1 MLTWIV
7 IGIVA
12 LIALAAIY
20 FARSTPTKQL
30 YITPDDDNWHVKPA
44 PPKPASIFTDERNQR
59 TPKSVPPG
67 WTDTDEQRGQRWSKR
82 NIWYETEIVGES
94 NYQTNIESFCAG
106 GSNVDLSADLILEND
121 NPHDPK
127 AVRVDIGRK
136 TVGYLSRQDARTYRK
151 MLASGSADTSYAALV
166 RGTLGRRG
174 IYLSLDMRNFE
185 RTH

>member
-1 MLTWIV
+1 MGLV
-7 IGIVA
+7 
-12 LIALAAIY
+12 LIAFFVVIILAAIY
-20 FARSTPTKQL
+20 FAHGKPTEQL
-30 YITPDDDNWHVKPA
+30 YVADNDAWHVKPLLEK
-44 PPKPASIFTDERNQR
+44 PPAIFTDERNQR

-67 WTDTDEQRGQRWSKR
+67 WTDTEEQRGQRWSKR
-82 NIWYETEIVGES
+82 NIWYETEVVGES

-106 GSNVDLSADLILEND
+106 GSNVELTADLILEND

-127 AVRVDIGRK
+127 AVRIVIGGK

-151 MLASGSADTSYAALV
+151 MLTAGSADTTYHALV
-166 RGTLGRRG
+166 RGGLGNRG